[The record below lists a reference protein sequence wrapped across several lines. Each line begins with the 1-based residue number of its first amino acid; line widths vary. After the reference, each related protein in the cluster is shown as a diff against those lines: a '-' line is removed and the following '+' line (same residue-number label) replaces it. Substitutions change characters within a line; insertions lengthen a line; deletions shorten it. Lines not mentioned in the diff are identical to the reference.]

1 VTKTMDAIYENGRLE
16 LAEPIPLLGRARV
29 RVAIELPDAS
39 PALAQVTA
47 PPDTGGES
55 RGQSVLRRRLA
66 KMSPENHALYKK
78 VEALREKIGP
88 LDFDAVGALRE
99 LRNDA

>member
-1 VTKTMDAIYENGRLE
+1 MTKTMDAIYENGLLE
-16 LAEPIPLLGRARV
+16 LAEPIPLPGRTRV
-29 RVAIELPDAS
+29 RVAIELPDA
-39 PALAQVTA
+39 QVTSS
-47 PPDTGGES
+47 PDAGAES
-55 RGQSVLRRRLA
+55 RRQSALRRRLA

-88 LDFDAVGALRE
+88 LDFDVVEALRE